1 MKLFVSTL
9 LLAIILALHDASAQL
24 LPTQPISFPGQ
35 GCVDYDPSD
44 GWLAGDRTEWEPTIV
59 LPWDF
64 GIVFEDFVSEPKNMI
79 YISPNGFVTFDGIE
93 PLMSVFNASGTSE
106 PWIAAFLGDS
116 DIRFPEGGN
125 LWFKQIDTNRFA
137 IVWEGIVNIVKA
149 VDENGEPRRNT
160 FQMVLSNGLAPEM
173 GDNTV
178 CFCYKDMQW
187 TSDNASGFGESG
199 NLHVIF
205 PPGTQ
210 TVLPA
215 VAGVDPLTV
224 TNPITN
230 VTMFPKTANHWR
242 IGQFDRPGTE
252 FNGPDGYSGVD
263 YLDDKTY
270 CFNSQKVIGV
280 PRPNNEDLEP
290 SPPPTSGPTSS
301 PTTEDDKTTQAKG
314 DPHCR

>member
-93 PLMSVFNASGTSE
+93 PLLSVFNASGTSE

-149 VDENGEPRRNT
+149 VDENGEGKITTNMMRMET
-160 FQMVLSNGLAPEM
+160 HGDSTQMPM
-173 GDNTV
+173 
-178 CFCYKDMQW
+178 
-187 TSDNASGFGESG
+187 
-199 NLHVIF
+199 
-205 PPGTQ
+205 
-210 TVLPA
+210 
-215 VAGVDPLTV
+215 V
-224 TNPITN
+224 T
-230 VTMFPKTANHWR
+230 
-242 IGQFDRPGTE
+242 
-252 FNGPDGYSGVD
+252 
-263 YLDDKTY
+263 
-270 CFNSQKVIGV
+270 
-280 PRPNNEDLEP
+280 
-290 SPPPTSGPTSS
+290 
-301 PTTEDDKTTQAKG
+301 
-314 DPHCR
+314 